1 MRALWLI
8 AAVVL
13 LTACAADPPT
23 TPAVGVV
30 APDFTLPAL
39 DGGEVALRD
48 QRGKVVIVNFWATWC
63 PPCENET
70 PRLVEWRQRYG
81 DDLEI
86 LGVDTLYQD
95 SRVAVEE
102 FAARYAIP
110 YPILL
115 DESGDVAKQWEARF
129 LPRSYVIDRGGVIRF
144 VKLGELTDEDF
155 AAQIAPLLASTAGS

>member
-1 MRALWLI
+1 M
-8 AAVVL
+8 L
-13 LTACAADPPT
+13 LAACAADPPA
-23 TPAVGVV
+23 TPTVGAT
-30 APDFTLPAL
+30 APDFALPAL
-39 DGGEVALRD
+39 DGGRVALRD
-48 QRGKVVIVNFWATWC
+48 QRGNVVIVNFWATWC

-70 PRLVEWRQRYG
+70 PRLVEWYQTHE
-81 DDLEI
+81 DLQI

-95 SRVAVEE
+95 SRAAVEA

-129 LPRSYVIDRGGVIRF
+129 LPRSYVIDRDGVIRF

-155 AAQIAPLLASTAGS
+155 ATQIAPLLAATAGS